1 MTLRPK
7 LTRTEAQRAQG
18 NWVPACGGR
27 EVPFCMQ
34 GRRLHYLWQ
43 PATGRHAYLDCDTD
57 LLLTDAEVDVLFLRG
72 S

>member
-1 MTLRPK
+1 MTLLAK

-43 PATGRHAYLDCDTD
+43 PATGRHECSTD
-57 LLLTDAEVDVLFLRG
+57 
-72 S
+72 